1 MTRRLF
7 DWYTLHR
14 VGDPIHS
21 GCTFF
26 LGSWDQHHVP
36 ALEISCVL
44 EQAETYICL
53 SIIKGKQL
61 WSLKRCE
68 KGKKKIRNHQSP
80 ITQDQDQEEEA
91 DNMHCKVAT
100 VRASFR

>member
-44 EQAETYICL
+44 EQAETYMCL
-53 SIIKGKQL
+53 SMIKGKQL
-61 WSLKRCE
+61 WSLKLCE
-68 KGKKKIRNHQSP
+68 KEQKKIRNHQSP

-91 DNMHCKVAT
+91 DDMHCKVAT

>member
-14 VGDPIHS
+14 EGDPIHS
-21 GCTFF
+21 GCIFF

-36 ALEISCVL
+36 ALEVSCVL

-68 KGKKKIRNHQSP
+68 KEKKKSGIINLPSP
-80 ITQDQDQEEEA
+80 ETKTKKRKQITCTA
-91 DNMHCKVAT
+91 
-100 VRASFR
+100 R